1 MVEEKFHIRE
11 EKFQQL
17 MTASAAEASSQM
29 RMQVQ
34 ATVGEVVQ
42 IQSEQSQTNLEAA
55 LDDLTQKVNQLQRQ
69 LLTTSRHRERER
81 QATISRVVRAWR
93 HRHLAKAYAQWLTA
107 VDASKRLLSQAAGHW
122 LRHGPQMRAWSRWR
136 AVYEL
141 RR

>member
-81 QATISRVVRAWR
+81 
-93 HRHLAKAYAQWLTA
+93 
-107 VDASKRLLSQAAGHW
+107 
-122 LRHGPQMRAWSRWR
+122 GPCPSFARRSA
-136 AVYEL
+136 L
-141 RR
+141 RRAQPAGSSPRARCAR